1 MTDVISNVMS
11 KHLKGILPEEQKGC
25 RRRSR
30 GIKDQLLIDKAILE
44 DCKRGHTNLAMAWI
58 DYRKAYDMVAYSWI
72 GECLKMF
79 GIAANVK
86 QFLLSSMKKWKNELT
101 SCGQQFED
109 VNINRAIFQGESLSP
124 LLFVLCMFHS
134 RLC

>member
-1 MTDVISNVMS
+1 MY
-11 KHLKGILPEEQKGC
+11 KHLKGILPGEQKGC

-30 GIKDQLLIDKAILE
+30 GTQDQLLIDKAILE
-44 DCKRGHTNLAMAWI
+44 DCKRRHTNLAMAWI
-58 DYRKAYDMVAYSWI
+58 DYDMVAYSWI

-86 QFLLSSMKKWKNELT
+86 QFLLSSMKKWKTELT

-124 LLFVLCMFHS
+124 LLFVLCMFQS